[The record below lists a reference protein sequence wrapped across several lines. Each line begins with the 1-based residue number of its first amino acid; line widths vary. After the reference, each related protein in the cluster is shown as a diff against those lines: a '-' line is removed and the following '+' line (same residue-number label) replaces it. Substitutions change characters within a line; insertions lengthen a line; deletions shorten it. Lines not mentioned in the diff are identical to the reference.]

1 LLPQKTALFD
11 EEVNSIFQVP
21 VDLAG
26 RSAPLGHWKDSILE
40 RQESSSHSVNKTL
53 WIVRENM
60 VTLVAMAD

>member
-26 RSAPLGHWKDSILE
+26 RSVPLGRWKDSILG